1 MQYTAYVPPGS
12 LARGK
17 RLATTGQDLDKTT
30 KTTICAT
37 CHLANLRGTD
47 KVPPIAGRSP
57 TYLLRQ
63 LLAYKN
69 GDRNGEAAA
78 QMAPT
83 VEKLELED
91 MVALA
96 AYVGSL
102 YP

>member
-1 MQYTAYVPPGS
+1 MQYTAYVQPGS

-17 RLATTGQDLDKTT
+17 LLATTGDKG
-30 KTTICAT
+30 KTQICAT
-37 CHLANLRGTD
+37 CHLANLKGTD
-47 KVPPIAGRSP
+47 KIPPIAGRSP

-63 LLAYKN
+63 LLAFKN
-69 GDRNGEAAA
+69 GARGGANAA

-83 VEKLELED
+83 VQKLELDD
-91 MVALA
+91 MIALA